1 MTEFSEFLE
10 FGHQKS
16 LDKNLSAL
24 CFSELITEKRAEL
37 IGKRQDQ
44 GVGKG
49 VRKMKETN

>member
-24 CFSELITEKRAEL
+24 CFSEEKRAEL